1 MLHNGAPA
9 LVIADV
15 GEQVRGVAEAAEG
28 NGHVH
33 GGPTREL
40 GPGSVFADYDV
51 CQRFADR

>member
-1 MLHNGAPA
+1 MLHNGTPA

-28 NGHVH
+28 DGHVH

-40 GPGSVFADYDV
+40 GPRSVFADYDV